1 MWARSSC
8 TLQIPRMVVWGS
20 WISTLEPS
28 GGEAKLP
35 WDEATKRST
44 KGWSGCHD
52 AWAFLCFS
60 ILFGLLLLVVHWLNF
75 GGTIQDLVPFPVK
88 RHCFLPKWCRPI
100 ISVEFWS
107 WCLLLKGCWKIMI
120 VWLSCFSLS
129 LIFVDL
135 QLSYCSG
142 LWQGVPPQTRQPWW
156 DSLAL
161 LRDSEA
167 KRDMY
172 VMVMMMV
179 MIIIFGWFCYKYRL
193 MYVYVYIY
201 IIITM
206 IIMMRDVIYIHII
219 YIYITSMMV
228 IMMRDGCSR
237 MAMDDRWW
245 FWCSYAV
252 GSRRTAYEL
261 KILWGGQGVCI
272 MHVWWVRDRI
282 RHTQKRV
289 SCHPA

>member
-1 MWARSSC
+1 MRGTPFTSFCLELLIIDFFLPTSTGLALNVGAQLLYIADTENGRVRVLDLNSG
-8 TLQIPRMVVWGS
+8 TIRRGS
-20 WISTLEPS
+20 Q
-28 GGEAKLP
+28 A
-35 WDEATKRST
+35 AMR
-44 KGWSGCHD
+44 WSNQEVHQRLKWVSWCLG
-52 AWAFLCFS
+52 FS
-60 ILFGLLLLVVHWLNF
+60 MFFYSICLFLLVVHWLNF
-75 GGTIQDLVPFPVK
+75 GGNHPGFGYVSRRKTLL
-88 RHCFLPKWCRPI
+88 LPKWCRPI

-179 MIIIFGWFCYKYRL
+179 MIIIFGWFCY
-193 MYVYVYIY
+193 IY
-201 IIITM
+201 I
-206 IIMMRDVIYIHII
+206 
-219 YIYITSMMV
+219 
-228 IMMRDGCSR
+228 
-237 MAMDDRWW
+237 
-245 FWCSYAV
+245 
-252 GSRRTAYEL
+252 
-261 KILWGGQGVCI
+261 
-272 MHVWWVRDRI
+272 
-282 RHTQKRV
+282 
-289 SCHPA
+289 